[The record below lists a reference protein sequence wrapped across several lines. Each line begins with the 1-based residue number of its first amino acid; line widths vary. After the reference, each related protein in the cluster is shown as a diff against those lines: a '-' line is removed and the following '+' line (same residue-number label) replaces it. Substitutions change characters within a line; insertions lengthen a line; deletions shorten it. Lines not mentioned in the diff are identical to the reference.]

1 MAIEV
6 DTNEEVRS
14 YETATKWVID
24 SNECLHIVGPEGN
37 VASYY
42 RGAWNHVRVANP
54 GKAAHTPA

>member
-6 DTNEEVRS
+6 DGTEQLIRYTE
-14 YETATKWVID
+14 ATKWVID

-42 RGAWNHVRVANP
+42 RGAWNHVRVAS
-54 GKAAHTPA
+54 PAKD